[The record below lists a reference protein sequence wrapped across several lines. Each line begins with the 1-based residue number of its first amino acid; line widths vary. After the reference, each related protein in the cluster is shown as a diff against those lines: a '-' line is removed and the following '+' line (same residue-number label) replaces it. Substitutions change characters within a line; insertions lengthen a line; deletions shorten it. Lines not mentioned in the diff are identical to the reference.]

1 MGDQKSEPLHKKIKS
16 LSANLSFDLRED
28 LGFRSLS
35 LREGD
40 EVRVMRGDF
49 KGMEGEITEVD
60 TDNRMVVVEGVETAT
75 ADETEVPRPVHASNL
90 EITDLEDDEMRDKI
104 IERRSQ
110 DGEER
115 SEETSE
121 ASQRA
126 EDSENS

>member
-1 MGDQKSEPLHKKIKS
+1 MSDTKNEPLHKKIKS
-16 LSANLSFDLRED
+16 ISATLSSDLREEY
-28 LGFRSLS
+28 GFRTLS

-40 EVRVMRGDF
+40 EVRVLRGDF

-60 TDNRMVVVEGVETAT
+60 TDKRRVVVEGVETAT

-90 EITDLEDDEMRDKI
+90 ELTDLVSDEMRDKI
-104 IERRSQ
+104 IKRRSES
-110 DGEER
+110 GEKR

-126 EDSENS
+126 ED